1 LVQIKSP
8 RRIDIFVVVIADMVK
23 GIDLVKDIFA
33 VINAGIV
40 KKNVLV

>member
-8 RRIDIFVVVIADMVK
+8 RKIDIFVVVNADMVE
-23 GIDLVKDIFA
+23 GIDLVKGIFA

-40 KKNVLV
+40 KRNDLV